1 MKYNWKYYIDILLK
15 RSNGKLENSYN
26 IIEKFN
32 LLEDIKM

>member
-15 RSNGKLENSYN
+15 RSECNFKNSYN